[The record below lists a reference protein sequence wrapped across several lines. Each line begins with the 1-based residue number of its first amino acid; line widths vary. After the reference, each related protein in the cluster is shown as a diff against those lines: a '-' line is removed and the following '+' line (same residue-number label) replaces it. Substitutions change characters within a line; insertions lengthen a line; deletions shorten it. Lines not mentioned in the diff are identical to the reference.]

1 MHYVMKIDVCLFF
14 YVMQKDVSQ
23 MQETIAEEEGLF
35 RPNISRRILAEEGTV
50 SDMTHR
56 SLKRANI
63 ILEAIKNHQV
73 IEEIGILLRVRIC
86 VHIQSV

>member
-1 MHYVMKIDVCLFF
+1 
-14 YVMQKDVSQ
+14 

-63 ILEAIKNHQV
+63 ILEAINNHQV
-73 IEEIGILLRVRIC
+73 IEEIGILLRVRLFTC
-86 VHIQSV
+86 IQIFRIYLDTNI

>member
-1 MHYVMKIDVCLFF
+1 
-14 YVMQKDVSQ
+14 

-63 ILEAIKNHQV
+63 ILEAINNHQV
-73 IEEIGILLRVRIC
+73 IEEIGILLRVRFCFYLHSNIS
-86 VHIQSV
+86 IQVKL